1 MFRCVSALILLA
13 GCLLGSGCLYDDDT
27 TGQVKKAENHRYYV
41 SNLTDDVVMVAWRQ
55 EIDGGTDPYRI
66 DRTLQLTSGEK
77 VHLRVASADNELK
90 VTYRGITKTFS
101 RDFNVWNSEEDLVL
115 HVGLFVGGSG

>member
-13 GCLLGSGCLYDDDT
+13 GCLLGSGCLYDDNTSDQ
-27 TGQVKKAENHRYYV
+27 GERAENRTYYL
-41 SNLTDDVVMVAWRQ
+41 SNLTDDVVTVAWRQ

-66 DRTLQLTSGEK
+66 NRSLQLTSGEK

-115 HVGLFVGGSG
+115 HASLFVGGSG